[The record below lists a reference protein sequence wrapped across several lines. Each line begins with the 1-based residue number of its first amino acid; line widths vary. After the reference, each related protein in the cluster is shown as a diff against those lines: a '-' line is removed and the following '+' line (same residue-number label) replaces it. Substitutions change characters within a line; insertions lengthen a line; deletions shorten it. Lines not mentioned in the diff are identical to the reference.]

1 MKAEPIVVEET
12 FKAPVEKVWKAI
24 TEKDQMRQWFF
35 DAIPE
40 FEPVQGFETQFN
52 VRAENVDYL
61 HLWRVK
67 EVVPQ
72 KRIVY
77 EWRYGGVP
85 GNSTVTWELSE
96 TPEGTK
102 LKLTHEGIETF
113 PQDNPVFRR
122 ASFAAAAR
130 SYSGANS
137 LTIRIRPPQ
146 DRQAR
151 APHQDPKRRA
161 DQGPGGSRPD

>member
-1 MKAEPIVVEET
+1 M
-12 FKAPVEKVWKAI
+12 
-24 TEKDQMRQWFF
+24 
-35 DAIPE
+35 
-40 FEPVQGFETQFN
+40 
-52 VRAENVDYL
+52 DYL

-102 LKLTHEGIETF
+102 LKLTHEGIKIRNGEQIKDPAVRALIEEAVARPLIQPLIKLARQEKTAR
-113 PQDNPVFRR
+113 PRR
-122 ASFAAAAR
+122 S
-130 SYSGANS
+130 
-137 LTIRIRPPQ
+137 
-146 DRQAR
+146 
-151 APHQDPKRRA
+151 
-161 DQGPGGSRPD
+161 

>member
-1 MKAEPIVVEET
+1 MEAEPIVVEQT
-12 FKAPVEKVWKAI
+12 FKAPVETVWKAI
-24 TEKDQMRQWFF
+24 AEKDQMRQWFF

-40 FEPVQGFETQFN
+40 FEPVEGFETQFN

-61 HLWRVK
+61 HLWTVK
-67 EVVPQ
+67 EVVPR

-113 PQDNPVFRR
+113 PQDNPVFSRESAQKGWDYFIR
-122 ASFAAAAR
+122 E
-130 SYSGANS
+130 S
-137 LTIRIRPPQ
+137 LKKYLER
-146 DRQAR
+146 
-151 APHQDPKRRA
+151 
-161 DQGPGGSRPD
+161 